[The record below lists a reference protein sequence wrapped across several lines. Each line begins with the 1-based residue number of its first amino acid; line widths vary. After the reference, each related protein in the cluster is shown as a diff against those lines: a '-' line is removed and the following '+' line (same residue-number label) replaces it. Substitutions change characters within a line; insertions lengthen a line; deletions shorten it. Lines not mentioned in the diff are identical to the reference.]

1 MFLGTLCN
9 TRQFQSELVNTPDLG
24 VAALMTLLQVI
35 REYRSVAKTTFH
47 LQEEDGNND
56 KTHTMPTSTMGL
68 VCDSICQ
75 TCTVYYSARDIGG
88 IYRILEK
95 SL

>member
-24 VAALMTLLQVI
+24 VAALMTLLHVI

-47 LQEEDGNND
+47 LQEEGDDND
-56 KTHTMPTSTMGL
+56 KTHNMPTTTMGL
-68 VCDSICQ
+68 VCRSNRE
-75 TCTVYYSARDIGG
+75 TLN
-88 IYRILEK
+88 YRGAAHVT
-95 SL
+95 

>member
-24 VAALMTLLQVI
+24 VAALMTLLHVI

-47 LQEEDGNND
+47 LQEEDDDVNND
-56 KTHTMPTSTMGL
+56 KTNNMPTSTMGL
-68 VCDSICQ
+68 VCRSNRE
-75 TCTVYYSARDIGG
+75 T
-88 IYRILEK
+88 
-95 SL
+95 